1 MSKINRAINAFIID
15 DQKDY
20 IESIK
25 ISARSERILLE
36 SSTNLETGIELIRS
50 NKNIDFVILD
60 GKCFLDEDQELTG
73 STVNNIP
80 IRAKGQLDEINRE
93 QNRTIRYCVNTGF
106 YDDLHSHLEGVFTV
120 FKKDNSDGLLKFIKD
135 EVSQSETYKLKNK
148 YNECFHIFDK
158 GIVDSKYEH
167 LLVDILNCIEK
178 SDYRKKNNGPIRD
191 LLEAIYLGLI
201 GINCIPST
209 LINEKGNPILES
221 CTRYMEQR
229 PTNDNSGISHTLVNT
244 VPIEM
249 KLIFRKLKEA
259 TSAFSHL
266 NDNDIIKYPFLANAY
281 SMLEL
286 LEWLPK
292 YYDQNYK

>member
-1 MSKINRAINAFIID
+1 MSKTNRAINAFIID
-15 DQKDY
+15 DQEDY
-20 IESIK
+20 IEAIK
-25 ISARSERILLE
+25 VSARSKRIILD
-36 SSTNLETGIELIRS
+36 SSRNLETGIEAIRR

-60 GKCFLDEDQELTG
+60 GKCFLHEDQEVTG

-80 IRAKGQLDEINRE
+80 IRAKGQLDDINRE
-93 QNRTIRYCVNTGF
+93 QNRSIRYCVNTGF
-106 YDDLHSHLEGVFTV
+106 YDELHSHLEGVFTV
-120 FKKDNSDGLLKFIKD
+120 FKKDGSESMLDFILE
-135 EVSQSETYKLKNK
+135 EVGQSEVYKLKNK
-148 YNECFHIFDK
+148 YADSFKLFDL
-158 GIVDSKYEH
+158 GVVDTIHEN

-209 LINEKGNPILES
+209 LINENGNPILES

-229 PTNDNSGISHTLVNT
+229 PTNDNSGISHTLANT

-259 TSAFSHL
+259 TSAYSHL

-292 YYDQNYK
+292 YYDQYYK